1 MKRVIKGFT
10 LIELIIVISIIT
22 ILGSILIPNYLV
34 YIEKANAA
42 KTEQIGRM
50 IFVSTMRTYIE
61 EEKFTLETVKEAIS
75 EDINIDG
82 TNVTVNNPSADGD
95 SISVVFNNKNTIYNE
110 TIYGVSKKYTV
121 INGN

>member
-1 MKRVIKGFT
+1 MFKSGENMKRVIKGFT

-82 TNVTVNNPSADGD
+82 TNVTVNNPSPDGD
-95 SISVVFNNKNTIYNE
+95 SIFCSI
-110 TIYGVSKKYTV
+110 
-121 INGN
+121 